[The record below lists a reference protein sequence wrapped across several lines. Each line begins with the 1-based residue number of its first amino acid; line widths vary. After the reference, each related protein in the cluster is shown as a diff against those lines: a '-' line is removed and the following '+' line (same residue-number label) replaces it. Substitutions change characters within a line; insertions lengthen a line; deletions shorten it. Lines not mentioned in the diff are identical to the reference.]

1 MITELIKELDSIFN
15 NKVYPT
21 NAPEGEKTPYLV
33 YFYREKEEKTLEGYE
48 GLYIGNLVLN
58 AMTKT
63 YSEAIEKKKTLDE
76 FLKHLTNKKLGAFVI
91 QEASLEEAEIIYEDQ
106 LKVYRGI
113 IPATIYFNIE
123 EEI

>member
-33 YFYREKEEKTLEGYE
+33 YFYKEKEEKTLEGYE
-48 GLYIGNLVLN
+48 GLYTGNLVLN

-63 YSEAIEKKKTLDE
+63 YSESIAKKKTLE
-76 FLKHLTNKKLGAFVI
+76 ELLKHLTGTKLGAFVI
-91 QEASLEEAEIIYEDQ
+91 QEVNLEEAEIIYEDQ
-106 LKVYRGI
+106 LKIHRGI
-113 IPATIYFNIE
+113 VPATIYFNIE